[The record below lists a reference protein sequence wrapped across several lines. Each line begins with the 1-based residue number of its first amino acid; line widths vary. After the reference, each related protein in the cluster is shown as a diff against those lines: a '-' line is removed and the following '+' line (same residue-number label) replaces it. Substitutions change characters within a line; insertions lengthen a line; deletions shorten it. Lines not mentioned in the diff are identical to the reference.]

1 MNPSFFYAV
10 ELRLSW
16 DLFIIVFFGIVI
28 AYSFI
33 IGRNQTLKVIISSYM
48 AILAADGLGNIVN
61 RYILPNVNELG
72 SLEANQILILMKI
85 LVFVI
90 VIVLLSIKGGF
101 IVNVLEERSLPMA
114 IMATLTFGFLNAGLI
129 VSTIL
134 VYISGSSFVDG
145 SPDVS
150 TVTTLYQESEL
161 VQLMINNYNIW
172 FALPVFALVLIS
184 FVEVKKDLE

>member
-1 MNPSFFYAV
+1 
-10 ELRLSW
+10 
-16 DLFIIVFFGIVI
+16 
-28 AYSFI
+28 
-33 IGRNQTLKVIISSYM
+33 M

-61 RYILPNVNELG
+61 MYILPNVNELG

-145 SPDVS
+145 STDVS
-150 TVTTLYQESEL
+150 SVTTLYQESEL
-161 VQLMINNYNIW
+161 VKLMINNYNIW